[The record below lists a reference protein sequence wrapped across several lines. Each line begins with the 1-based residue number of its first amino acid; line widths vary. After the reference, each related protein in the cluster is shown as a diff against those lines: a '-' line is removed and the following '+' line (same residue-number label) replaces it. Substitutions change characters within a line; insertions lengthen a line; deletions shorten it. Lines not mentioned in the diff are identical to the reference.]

1 VIRASNKILLLIARS
16 CAAAVAFFAAAFV
29 FAHGS
34 AAEAA
39 TPAGTAITNTATA
52 SYSDGTTTYNSQS
65 NTVTVTV
72 QNAPALTIAPPQ
84 STPGANTVSPGA
96 PGTDLYTLTN
106 VGNSSGYF
114 QLSGTLGTNDGVT
127 AGQATFT
134 SFTVTVPGQSAQ
146 TFTTVAALNTYLAT
160 GNTGGTPFTVPQAS
174 GTPTSANQITI
185 AVNYSA
191 NTGASGTI
199 TTNLTA
205 TITQPAAGSAPAV
218 TSGTS
223 IGQYGDTITPDA
235 RMDAQKTATVGGTP
249 TAPTVQYDVRFNNGG
264 SRAMQAV
271 NSASLPSGS
280 GITGNGIIVTDKLP
294 QYPTGT
300 SLTLTGSPT
309 FVKQPTGATFIYS
322 TNGTTWT
329 TTSTGATYIGV
340 FIPAS
345 AITGTFGASNPGS
358 SQGSVTA
365 AQAQLDFTFTVNGS
379 TANGA
384 ANTNAITNVVN
395 SIYGDSTGYIDGP
408 GLTPYTLKNDGT
420 TPASSTAPAIAN
432 TNGTLPGSAQV
443 TSAAAPLAGAL
454 LNGPNGFPGAL
465 GPDGSNN
472 TDFTAISYTDG
483 GNACCTAA
491 TNGGN
496 VETVPAS
503 AVAITFTNSLQ
514 NTGNKYDTFTFSQ
527 ATGTGLTALPAGW
540 TVTYK
545 SVGTPATANCA
556 AVTAGTV
563 ITSLCVESGATLNYQ
578 TIYTPPASATTFNAY
593 TPYGDAITATSGN
606 DSTKTNATLDE
617 FFVGGF
623 VKLTKTAA
631 DAAGTPCSTATT
643 FVISATANPGD
654 CVQYTVTYLN
664 VSPTNG
670 SGANNVVLNASSI
683 VITENGNATGTTNGT
698 AYTNSWAA
706 NSNGLYAAPVDSTGG
721 TLGGYSGGTAAGS
734 TTFTDTIASLA
745 AGASGNVTFKVQ
757 IK

>member
-1 VIRASNKILLLIARS
+1 MMRDLTKALLIIARS
-16 CAAAVAFFAAAFV
+16 CAAAVAFIAAAFV

-34 AAEAA
+34 PAQAGTA
-39 TPAGTAITNTATA
+39 AGTAITNTATA

-72 QNAPALTIAPPQ
+72 QNAPALTVAPPQ
-84 STPGANTVSPGA
+84 ATPGTNTVSPGA

-106 VGNSSGYF
+106 VGNSAGYF

-127 AGQATFT
+127 AGQASFT

-160 GNTGGTPFTVPQAS
+160 GNTGGTPFTVPQAV
-174 GTPTSANQITI
+174 GAPTAANQITI
-185 AVNYSA
+185 AVNYAA
-191 NTGASGTI
+191 NAGASGTI
-199 TTNLTA
+199 TTNVTA
-205 TITQPAAGSAPAV
+205 SITQPAAGSAPLA
-218 TSGTS
+218 TSPTS
-223 IGQYGDTITPDA
+223 VGQYNDTVVADA
-235 RMDAQKTATVGGTP
+235 RMDAQKTAVVGGTSA
-249 TAPTVQYDVRFNNGG
+249 APTVQYDVRFNNGG
-264 SRAMQAV
+264 GRNMSAV

-294 QYPTGT
+294 QFPTGT
-300 SLTLTGSPT
+300 SLTLNGTPS

-329 TTSTGATYIGV
+329 TTTTGATYIGV

-365 AQAQLDFTFTVNGS
+365 AQAQLDFTFTINGS
-379 TANGA
+379 TAAGA

-432 TNGTLPGSAQV
+432 TNGNQAGSAQV
-443 TSAAAPLAGAL
+443 TSAAAPVSGSV
-454 LNGPNGFPGAL
+454 LNGPNGFPGAT
-465 GPDGSNN
+465 GPDGTTN
-472 TDFTAISYTDG
+472 TDYTALSYTDG
-483 GNACCTAA
+483 GNSCCLSA

-496 VETVPAS
+496 TETVPAS
-503 AVAITFTNSLQ
+503 AQAVTYTNSVQ
-514 NTGNKYDTFTFSQ
+514 NTGNKYDTYTFSA

-540 TVTYK
+540 TVSYK

-556 AVTAGTV
+556 AVTAGTA
-563 ITSLCVESGATLNYQ
+563 ITTLCVESGATLNYQ
-578 TIYTPPASATTFNAY
+578 TVYTPPASATNFNAY
-593 TPYGDAITATSGN
+593 TPYGDAVTATSGN
-606 DSTKTNATLDE
+606 DNTKANATIDE

-631 DAAGTPCSTATT
+631 DAAGVGCATAST
-643 FVISATANPGD
+643 FVVSATANPGD
-654 CVQYTVTYLN
+654 CVLYTVTYLN
-664 VSPTNG
+664 VAPTGGTND
-670 SGANNVVLNASSI
+670 VTLNASSI
-683 VITENGNATGTTNGT
+683 TITEDGNATGSTNGT
-698 AYTNSWAA
+698 AYTNSWAT
-706 NSNGLYAAPVDSTGG
+706 NSNGLFAAPVDSTGG
-721 TLGGYSGGTAAGS
+721 TLGGYTGGVAAGS
-734 TTFTDTIASLA
+734 SKFTDTITALA
-745 AGASGNVTFKVQ
+745 AGASGNVAFKVQ